1 MKFKKEFQVE
11 KNEPILQIKA
21 AKPKEI
27 AETRSTWAGAVSA
40 IIAASKPIEL
50 NSIKSITILF
60 SGNIHLD
67 IRCET
72 TKTPAIGLNPRCGRY
87 NCIINSKI
95 LLLLNK

>member
-1 MKFKKEFQVE
+1 ME

-21 AKPKEI
+21 AKPNEI
-27 AETRSTWAGAVSA
+27 ADTRSTWAGAVSA

-60 SGNIHLD
+60 SGNIHPD

-72 TKTPAIGLNPRCGRY
+72 TKTPAIGLNPR
-87 NCIINSKI
+87 
-95 LLLLNK
+95 